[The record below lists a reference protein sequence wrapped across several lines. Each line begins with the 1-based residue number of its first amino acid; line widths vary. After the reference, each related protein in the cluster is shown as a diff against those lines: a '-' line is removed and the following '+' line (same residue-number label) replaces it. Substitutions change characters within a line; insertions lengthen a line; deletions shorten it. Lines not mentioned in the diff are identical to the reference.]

1 MNDFINAIINIYNTI
16 TGFIQSVSETI
27 SSLQLQFSHFKY
39 ISLLRLKNFLILVVL
54 LSILIL
60 VVFVVRKIL
69 FMLVDE
75 HYDDQ
80 EKPKKCRIRRQKQET
95 LSQDTNNDTHI
106 YQDEDFFQQFD
117 DRDDDL
123 WYVNSKYRKRSGR

>member
-1 MNDFINAIINIYNTI
+1 MNDFINAIINVYNAI
-16 TGFIQSVSETI
+16 TGFIQSISETI

-60 VVFVVRKIL
+60 VVCVVRKIL

-75 HYDDQ
+75 HYGDL
-80 EKPKKCRIRRQKQET
+80 EKPRKRRMKRKQAT
-95 LSQDTNNDTHI
+95 PSQDMKEDDDV

-117 DRDDDL
+117 DSDDDL

>member
-1 MNDFINAIINIYNTI
+1 MNDFINAIINVYNTI

-80 EKPKKCRIRRQKQET
+80 E
-95 LSQDTNNDTHI
+95 NN
-106 YQDEDFFQQFD
+106 YRGDFATF
-117 DRDDDL
+117 
-123 WYVNSKYRKRSGR
+123 RSDGICPAVER